1 MLAPQANAILQ
12 NGISKLADFGETAL
26 TDISCLKTEVSA
38 LATEIQSMKHDVQ
51 TLMAAST
58 SQQLP
63 TPGGLPPMARATP
76 DVVISEIF
84 TLLKDEDYESAFNKA
99 LSLSRIDVL
108 NRIINVVDY
117 SALFASEPCPLS
129 QSVLLSL
136 LNQIGTLAHLFIND
150 FNEFIMCI

>member
-1 MLAPQANAILQ
+1 MASQTNNILQ
-12 NGISKLADFGETAL
+12 NGINKLADFGESAM
-26 TDISCLKTEVSA
+26 TDIAVLKSTIAA
-38 LATEIQSMKHDVQ
+38 LCNDIQSMKQDIQV
-51 TLMAAST
+51 LMAASS
-58 SQQLP
+58 SQQMS
-63 TPGGLPPMARATP
+63 TPGGPPSMARATP

-108 NRIINVVDY
+108 NRIINLVDY

-136 LNQIGTLAHLFIND
+136 LNQIGWSQNCQSL
-150 FNEFIMCI
+150 